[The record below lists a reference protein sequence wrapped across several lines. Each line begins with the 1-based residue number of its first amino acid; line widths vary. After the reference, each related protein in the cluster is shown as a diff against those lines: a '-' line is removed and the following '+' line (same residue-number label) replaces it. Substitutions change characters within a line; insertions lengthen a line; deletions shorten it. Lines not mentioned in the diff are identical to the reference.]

1 MVHHIVIQIH
11 KEAYMAEV
19 TYASNGKGNLGVTLG
34 SIGTALGVFGNGL
47 GNLFGGMGMGNNAN
61 VRWVSQAEFEQGQRI
76 ASLESENALLKAERN
91 TDAKMTD
98 VYERLDSKIRTLEG
112 VVNTFKAEQGVIN
125 AQVISNISVM
135 QNQIA
140 VLNGLTKTVIPITN
154 VCPEPM
160 QRYNNFVVPSSGTT
174 ATAAPAAAAA

>member
-1 MVHHIVIQIH
+1 
-11 KEAYMAEV
+11 MAEV

-61 VRWVSQAEFEQGQRI
+61 VRWVSQPEFEQGQRI

-112 VVNTFKAEQGVIN
+112 VVNTLKAEQGVIN

-154 VCPEPM
+154 VCPQPM
-160 QRYNNFVVPSSGTT
+160 PLYNNFVVPSSGTT

>member
-1 MVHHIVIQIH
+1 
-11 KEAYMAEV
+11 MAELS
-19 TYASNGKGNLGVTLG
+19 YASNGKGNLGVALG
-34 SIGTALGVFGNGL
+34 AIGTGLGVFGNGL
-47 GNLFGGMGMGNNAN
+47 GNLFGGMGMGGNAN
-61 VRWVSQAEFEQGQRI
+61 VRWVSQPEFEQGQRI
-76 ASLESENALLKAERN
+76 ASLESENALLKAEKN

-125 AQVISNISVM
+125 AQVISNISVA

-154 VCPEPM
+154 VCPQPM
-160 QRYNNFVVPSSGTT
+160 PMYNNFVVPSSGTT
-174 ATAAPAAAAA
+174 ATTTTAQAA

>member
-1 MVHHIVIQIH
+1 
-11 KEAYMAEV
+11 MAEV
-19 TYASNGKGNLGVTLG
+19 TYASNGKGNLGVALG
-34 SIGTALGVFGNGL
+34 SIGTGLGVFGNMF
-47 GNLFGGMGMGNNAN
+47 GNLFGGMGMGNNAI
-61 VRWVSQAEFEQGQRI
+61 RWVSQPEFEQGQRI
-76 ASLESENALLKAERN
+76 ASLESENALLRAEKN
-91 TDAKMTD
+91 TDSKMID

-140 VLNGLTKTVIPITN
+140 VLNSLTKTVIPIGN

-160 QRYNNFVVPSSGTT
+160 QRYNSWTAPPSGTT
-174 ATAAPAAAAA
+174 ATASPAAAAA

>member
-1 MVHHIVIQIH
+1 
-11 KEAYMAEV
+11 MAEV

-47 GNLFGGMGMGNNAN
+47 GNLFGGMGMGGNAN
-61 VRWVSQAEFEQGQRI
+61 VRWVSQPEFEQGQRI

-112 VVNTFKAEQGVIN
+112 VVNTLKAEQGVIN

-154 VCPEPM
+154 VCPQPM
-160 QRYNNFVVPSSGTT
+160 PLYNNFVVPSSGTT

>member
-1 MVHHIVIQIH
+1 
-11 KEAYMAEV
+11 MAELS
-19 TYASNGKGNLGVTLG
+19 YASNGKGNLGVALG
-34 SIGTALGVFGNGL
+34 AIGTGLGVFGNGL
-47 GNLFGGMGMGNNAN
+47 GNLFGGMGMGGNAN
-61 VRWVSQAEFEQGQRI
+61 VRWVSQPEFEQGQRI
-76 ASLESENALLKAERN
+76 ASLESENALLKAEKN

-112 VVNTFKAEQGVIN
+112 VVNAFKAEQGVIN

-154 VCPEPM
+154 VCPQPM
-160 QRYNNFVVPSSGTT
+160 PMYNNFVVPSSGATATTTT
-174 ATAAPAAAAA
+174 AQAA